1 MRFAGTVPRPL
12 LLLALTLTVAAG
24 LAVQVWR
31 GPAWSDAAGTILYAV
46 AGYLVLA
53 LVRPSAPPAGL
64 AVVTAAL
71 CVLVELAQL
80 TGLPARLPALRLILG
95 STFSWAD
102 LPWYLVGAVL
112 AGLVDRAWRRRRA
125 ATMSG

>member
-1 MRFAGTVPRPL
+1 MRFDGTVPRPL
-12 LLLALTLTVAAG
+12 LLIALTLTVAAG

-31 GPAWSDAAGTILYAV
+31 GPAWSDAAGTVLYAV
-46 AGYLVLA
+46 AGY

-80 TGLPARLPALRLILG
+80 TGLPARLPALRLVLG

-112 AGLVDRAWRRRRA
+112 AGLVDRAWRGRRA